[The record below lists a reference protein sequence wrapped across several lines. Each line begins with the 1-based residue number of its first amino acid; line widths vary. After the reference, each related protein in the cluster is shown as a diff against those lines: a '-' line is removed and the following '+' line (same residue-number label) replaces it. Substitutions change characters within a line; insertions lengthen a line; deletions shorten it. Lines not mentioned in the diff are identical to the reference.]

1 MKQGNIVVSL
11 ILVAIVLG
19 AAYGLGLLIRQA
31 RTGRSE
37 PAPPAAEPNG
47 IANLEKLVPG
57 RRSAQSK
64 PKPTPEQLAAEKQ
77 RKAEELAEVGALTE
91 QQRQERREA
100 LRAQLRTASQR
111 PERLPHLSPEELEEL
126 RQKWPQMSEEER
138 AAVRAAMSG
147 RRRPVRPRTAAPN
160 DVNTSAP
167 QSEPNAVGSN

>member
-11 ILVAIVLG
+11 VCVAIVLG

-31 RTGRSE
+31 RTGTSE
-37 PAPPAAEPNG
+37 PAPPVAAEPNE

-64 PKPTPEQLAAEKQ
+64 PKPTPELLAAEKQ
-77 RKAEELAEVGALTE
+77 QKAEELAEVGALTE
-91 QQRQERREA
+91 QQKQERREA
-100 LRAQLRTASQR
+100 LRAQLRTSSQK

-147 RRRPVRPRTAAPN
+147 RRRSVRPRIASPN
-160 DVNTSAP
+160 DVNAP
-167 QSEPNAVGSN
+167 EPNAVDPN